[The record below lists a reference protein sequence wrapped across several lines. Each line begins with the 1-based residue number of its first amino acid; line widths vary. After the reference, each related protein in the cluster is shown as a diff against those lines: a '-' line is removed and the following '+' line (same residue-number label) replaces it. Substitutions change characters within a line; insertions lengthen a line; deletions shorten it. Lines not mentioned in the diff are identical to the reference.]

1 MVVPSG
7 CRRPVN
13 WVQKLVSVVQPCS
26 LVLFLYLRPRH
37 LILPQIQHMDPKVV
51 IPITMAML
59 FIVLPLIFAVWLII
73 SQARNRKVTQRILS
87 DPDLLRLIHNEPDQL
102 VSPHILRDKTGM
114 TLNQSRHRLS
124 GLYMYGLLNKSVSNG
139 TRAYYSLKEPL
150 EETPD
155 LNLSP
160 DPSLTV
166 EDLLKN
172 FEHYNYRVS
181 AQDLLLATGLP
192 LGVIKREMK
201 HFKKQGIIQHMRG
214 MAPQGFVSNR
224 FFILQEPYRSNPEQ
238 FRARASTLD
247 LELKEILLNENLI
260 V

>member
-1 MVVPSG
+1 ME
-7 CRRPVN
+7 
-13 WVQKLVSVVQPCS
+13 
-26 LVLFLYLRPRH
+26 
-37 LILPQIQHMDPKVV
+37 PKVV
-51 IPITMAML
+51 LPIIMVMS
-59 FIVLPLIFAVWLII
+59 FIVFPLVLAVWLII
-73 SQARNRKVTQRILS
+73 SQARNRKVTQRVIS

-102 VSPHILRDKTGM
+102 VSPHILRDRTGM

-139 TRAYYSLKEPL
+139 TRYYYSLKEPL
-150 EETPD
+150 KEAPD

-160 DPSLTV
+160 DPFLTV
-166 EDLLKN
+166 EDLLKI
-172 FEHYNYRVS
+172 FEAYHYRVS
-181 AQDLLLATGLP
+181 AQDLIIATGLP

-201 HFKKQGIIQHMRG
+201 YFQKRGIIQFMRG
-214 MAPQGFVSNR
+214 MAPQGVVSNR
-224 FFILQEPYRSNPEQ
+224 FFILQEPYRSNPEK